1 MSEEVI
7 YKISETERIDRIRLI
22 RTPRIGA
29 VTYHRLMHRFG
40 SAAAVLAALP
50 DIARRAGGDT
60 PRIHSVDAAR
70 RERDQVARLGASLI
84 FHGEPDYPAL
94 LAQTDDA
101 PAFLTV
107 RGNKGLLAGYPIA
120 VVGARNASANGQYLA
135 ETLARDLGNA
145 GMMIVSGLARGIDAA
160 AHRGALSTGTVAVIG
175 GGIDITYPR
184 ENHHL
189 QDAIAE
195 SGLLVTEARPG
206 EQPTARHFP
215 RRNRIIAGMSAGV
228 IVVEAAPRSGSL
240 ITARLAGEY
249 GRDVFAV
256 PGAAHDPRGRGTNQ
270 LLREGAILTE
280 TADDVLSALPRGFE
294 PPRPVSIIS
303 ATRVPVP
310 ITVQADD
317 NLNDHDGNEDSLSAI
332 TSALGT
338 VPSRIDDIVRLT
350 GIPSDA
356 VLSAFTELELAG
368 RLERHPGGR
377 VALRAAS

>member
-1 MSEEVI
+1 MAN
-7 YKISETERIDRIRLI
+7 
-22 RTPRIGA
+22 PN
-29 VTYHRLMHRFG
+29 
-40 SAAAVLAALP
+40 
-50 DIARRAGGDT
+50 
-60 PRIHSVDAAR
+60 
-70 RERDQVARLGASLI
+70 
-84 FHGEPDYPAL
+84 PAL

-107 RGNKGLLAGYPIA
+107 RGNKEKLAGYPIA
-120 VVGARNASANGQYLA
+120 MVGARNASANGQYLA

-145 GMMIVSGLARGIDAA
+145 GMIVVSGLARGIDVA
-160 AHRGALSTGTVAVIG
+160 AHRGALATGTVAVIG
-175 GGIDITYPR
+175 GGIDIAYPR
-184 ENHHL
+184 ENRHL
-189 QDAIAE
+189 QDAIADT
-195 SGLLVTEARPG
+195 GLLVTEARPG

-280 TADDVLSALPRGFE
+280 TADDVLAALPRGFE
-294 PPRPVSIIS
+294 PPRPTIF
-303 ATRVPVP
+303 TPVP
-310 ITVQADD
+310 RPPVQTALPSAADLKD
-317 NLNDHDGNEDSLSAI
+317 NDGDDDDPLSAI

-377 VALRAAS
+377 VALRAAR

>member
-1 MSEEVI
+1 MSEDVI
-7 YKISETERIDRIRLI
+7 YHMSENERIDRIRLI

-40 SAAAVLAALP
+40 SATAALAALP
-50 DIARRAGGDT
+50 DIARRAGGDA
-60 PRIHSVDAAR
+60 PRIHSADAAR
-70 RERDQVARLGASLI
+70 RERDQAERLDASLV
-84 FHGEPDYPAL
+84 FHGEPGYPAL

-107 RGNKGLLAGYPIA
+107 RGNKGLLAGHPIA

-145 GMMIVSGLARGIDAA
+145 GMIIVSGLARGIDAA
-160 AHRGALSTGTVAVIG
+160 AHRGALATGTVAVIG
-175 GGIDITYPR
+175 GGIDIAYPR
-184 ENHHL
+184 ENRHL

-195 SGLLVTEARPG
+195 TGLLVTEARPG

-240 ITARLAGEY
+240 ITARLVGEY

-256 PGAAHDPRGRGTNQ
+256 PGAAHDHRGRGTNQ

-280 TADDVLSALPRGFE
+280 TADDVLSALPHAFE
-294 PPRPVSIIS
+294 PPRP
-303 ATRVPVP
+303 
-310 ITVQADD
+310 ITVAPVTRPPVQTA
-317 NLNDHDGNEDSLSAI
+317 LPATDSLKDSDGDDPVSTI

>member
-1 MSEEVI
+1 MSDELI
-7 YKISETERIDRIRLI
+7 KNISETERIARIRLI
-22 RTPRIGA
+22 RTPRIGTL
-29 VTYHRLMHRFG
+29 TYHRLMRRFG
-40 SAAAVLAALP
+40 SAATALEMLP
-50 DIARRAGGDT
+50 EITSRAGGEV
-60 PRIHSVDAAR
+60 PRIFGADAAR
-70 RERDQVARLGASLI
+70 RERDATKRLGAALI
-84 FHGEPDYPAL
+84 FHGEAQYPRL
-94 LAQTDDA
+94 LAEAEGA

-107 RGNKGLLAGYPIA
+107 RGNPELLNGRAVA

-135 ETLARDLGNA
+135 ETLARDLGAA
-145 GMMIVSGLARGIDAA
+145 GLIVVSGLARGIDAA
-160 AHRGALSTGTVAVIG
+160 AHRGALAGGTVAVIG
-175 GGIDITYPR
+175 GGIDIAYPR
-184 ENHHL
+184 ENRHL

-195 SGLLVTEARPG
+195 TGALVTEARPG

-215 RRNRIIAGMSAGV
+215 RRNRIIAGMSEGV

-280 TADDVLSALPRGFE
+280 TADDVLAALPRYAAFAASRPATVAA
-294 PPRPVSIIS
+294 PPAP
-303 ATRVPVP
+303 ATAV
-310 ITVQADD
+310 AASDD
-317 NLNDHDGNEDSLSAI
+317 KNAGDDPLAAV

-338 VPSRIDDIVRLT
+338 VPSRIDDIVRVT
-350 GIPSDA
+350 GIASDA

-377 VALRAAS
+377 VALRAAG